1 MKKTAT
7 VKLPEG
13 LEYEEATRK
22 PFPVVAVQVT
32 MSNVE
37 LLAKWCKGAV
47 STDTVRLAG
56 APVELPCVLVPGTG
70 VNKGSNISAVVGMY
84 VVEHHGAFRAYR
96 ADQYTSTF
104 DRKPKAPRVFFELGD
119 KVIVGH
125 KIGEIANFEDGK
137 LIVDFEQGDQQ
148 AFAVEDVQHFTGF
161 TKGDWVRVCNK
172 SSDYFGRVGQVYEMA
187 HAVTEG
193 QDDGLFGVDFGS
205 KLYANLNSTAP
216 FYLTELE
223 HFGGNTPQ

>member
-84 VVEHHGAFRAYR
+84 VVEYHGAFRAYR
-96 ADQYTSTF
+96 ADQYVSTF
-104 DRKPKAPRVFFELGD
+104 DRKPKAPAPLE
-119 KVIVGH
+119 
-125 KIGEIANFEDGK
+125 
-137 LIVDFEQGDQQ
+137 
-148 AFAVEDVQHFTGF
+148 
-161 TKGDWVRVCNK
+161 KGSWVRVCNK
-172 SSDYFGRVGQVYEMA
+172 ASDYYGRVGQVYEMA
-187 HAVTEG
+187 HSVTEG
-193 QDDGLFGVDFGS
+193 QNDGLLGVDFGS
-205 KLYANLNSTAP
+205 KLYANLASVAP
-216 FYLTELE
+216 FYELELE
-223 HFGGNTPQ
+223 HFDGSQPQ